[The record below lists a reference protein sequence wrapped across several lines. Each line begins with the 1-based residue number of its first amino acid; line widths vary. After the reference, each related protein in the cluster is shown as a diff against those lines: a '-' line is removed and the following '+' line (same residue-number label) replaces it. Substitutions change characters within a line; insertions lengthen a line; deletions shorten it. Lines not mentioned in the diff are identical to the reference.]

1 MIRMDLQRFKEIIRR
16 SRSPIL
22 CSDEGMGVVEV
33 ILIIVVLI
41 GLVTIFQAN
50 IKGVV
55 ASIFATI
62 ERNASAIQ

>member
-1 MIRMDLQRFKEIIRR
+1 MMGMLLQKLKEIRLG
-16 SRSPIL
+16 SRQPIL
-22 CSDEGMGVVEV
+22 CSEEGMGVVEV

>member
-1 MIRMDLQRFKEIIRR
+1 MVNVIAALYEKICG
-16 SRSPIL
+16 SRLFRTFQSE
-22 CSDEGMGVVEV
+22 EGMGVVEV

-41 GLVTIFQAN
+41 GLVTIFQTN

-62 ERNASAIQ
+62 QQNASSIQ